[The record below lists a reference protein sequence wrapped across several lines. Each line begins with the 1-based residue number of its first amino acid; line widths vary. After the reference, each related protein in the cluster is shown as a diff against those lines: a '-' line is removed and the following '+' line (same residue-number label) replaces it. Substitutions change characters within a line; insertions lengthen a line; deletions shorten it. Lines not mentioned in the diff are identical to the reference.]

1 MKNLIWQKIK
11 QIRMHDDKNF
21 IYKLSFNMVYLFW
34 VYFMNKNIKSSPC
47 LDEQSSLYLNARLIH
62 G

>member
-11 QIRMHDDKNF
+11 QIRIHDDKNF
-21 IYKLSFNMVYLFW
+21 IYKLLFNMVYLFW

-47 LDEQSSLYLNARLIH
+47 LDE
-62 G
+62 